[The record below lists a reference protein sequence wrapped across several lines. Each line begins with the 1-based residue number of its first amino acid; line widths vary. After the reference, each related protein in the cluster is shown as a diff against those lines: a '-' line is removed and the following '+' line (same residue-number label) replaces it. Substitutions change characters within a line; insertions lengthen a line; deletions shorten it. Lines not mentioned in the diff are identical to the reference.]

1 MAVTTM
7 ACERCCLKYE
17 KPVSQL
23 YTPHPPH
30 PLGSPRLPS
39 HNHSLH
45 LPSAGSS
52 LLPFQ
57 KTELFPTCELQLH
70 FPGQSSGGN
79 VAPAGATSP
88 LPSAALG
95 ARPGPGRGR
104 ARRWVG
110 LTLICWRRAAKEGRR
125 GRWAEAGAGRR
136 CREGWSAPPSLA
148 LGVLTVP
155 KLKLSA
161 AASAG
166 KLRGAR
172 GPRTKLEKSKQ
183 AAAAGEPPSFPLRPH
198 PSRPCPAASFQQLWG
213 ERVRLL
219 TLRLLTFTSPL
230 FLSFFPFP
238 LPALC
243 RPW

>member
-1 MAVTTM
+1 M

-23 YTPHPPH
+23 YPPRPPHPP
-30 PLGSPRLPS
+30 PRVPAPPFPPPRC
-39 HNHSLH
+39 

-57 KTELFPTCELQLH
+57 KTGLFPTCELQLH

-79 VAPAGATSP
+79 VAQARAASHSP
-88 LPSAALG
+88 WLALR
-95 ARPGPGRGR
+95 ARPGLGRGR
-104 ARRWVG
+104 ARVRRWVG
-110 LTLICWRRAAKEGRR
+110 LTLICWRRGW
-125 GRWAEAGAGRR
+125 WAEAGAGRR

-148 LGVLTVP
+148 LRVLTVP
-155 KLKLSA
+155 ELKLSA

-183 AAAAGEPPSFPLRPH
+183 AAAAGESPSFPLP
-198 PSRPCPAASFQQLWG
+198 
-213 ERVRLL
+213 L
-219 TLRLLTFTSPL
+219 TL
-230 FLSFFPFP
+230 
-238 LPALC
+238 LPALALLLPSSGSGGEIVC
-243 RPW
+243 